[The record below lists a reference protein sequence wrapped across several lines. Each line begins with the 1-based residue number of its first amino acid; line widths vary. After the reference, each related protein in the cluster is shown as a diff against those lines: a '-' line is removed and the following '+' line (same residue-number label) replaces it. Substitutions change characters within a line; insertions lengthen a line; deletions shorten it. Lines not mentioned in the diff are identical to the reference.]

1 MSRLSLPIFA
11 LASAMAIAPQAS
23 IAQEVLPAAGQFSAS
38 APVTVERAAL
48 ELPAV
53 SSSSSSSFE
62 APDLFA
68 APAQSSV
75 TTQAPPAAKPSE
87 GSTRPF
93 SSVGVG
99 VKIGLGGIGFDVA
112 TPLVPGVLN
121 VRGGAGFFSYT
132 YNGTVDNE
140 PISATLKLNNAE
152 VMVDVFPF
160 KGSFRLSAG
169 TTVYNTTGLNGT
181 VSVAPGTTLKIGN
194 DTYIS
199 APSPNQLTGTVA
211 AGFGGKAV
219 PRFTLGWGNMVAKN
233 HHIRFETE
241 LGVEII
247 GTPTVAW
254 NYGGEACLANSAQNN
269 CSPGTTYVS
278 ITSVPGASADIA
290 TQTASLQSDVNGVKV
305 FPIFSFGLSYKIGH

>member
-11 LASAMAIAPQAS
+11 LASAMAFAPQAS
-23 IAQEVLPAAGQFSAS
+23 FAQENLPAAGQFSTI

-48 ELPAV
+48 ELPAF
-53 SSSSSSSFE
+53 SSSSSS

-68 APAQSSV
+68 APAQSSI
-75 TTQAPPAAKPSE
+75 TTQAPAPAKVSE

-99 VKIGLGGIGFDVA
+99 VKIGVGGIGFDVA
-112 TPLVPGVLN
+112 TPLLPGLLN
-121 VRGGAGFFSYT
+121 IRGGAGFFSYT

-140 PISATLKLNNAE
+140 PVNAKLSLNNAE

-181 VSVAPGTTLKIGN
+181 VTVAPGSQITIGN
-194 DTYIS
+194 DSYTS
-199 APSPNQLTGTVA
+199 STSSPLTGTVA

-233 HHIRFETE
+233 HHIRFESE
-241 LGVEII
+241 IGVEII

-254 NYGGEACLANSAQNN
+254 TYGGSACYNTSSCPTGTPINS
-269 CSPGTTYVS
+269 
-278 ITSVPGASADIA
+278 IPGASADIA
-290 TQTASLQSDVNGVKV
+290 AQTAKFQNDVNGLKV
-305 FPIFSFGLSYKIGH
+305 FPIFSLGLSYKIGH